1 MRKQPL
7 CSQSDAANNH
17 FCKNKYIN
25 LQSTTISI
33 SKHISIFR
41 DYMSTILNNFLQ
53 RKLFTAKQPVHH
65 VAMSKRS
72 TP

>member
-1 MRKQPL
+1 MQQTIIFVRTNT
-7 CSQSDAANNH
+7 SIS
-17 FCKNKYIN
+17 
-25 LQSTTISI
+25 QSTTISI